1 MSAHTFL
8 RAVKVN
14 MPLSSG
20 ILTDF
25 GKGVISVMS
34 TVEAMT
40 VTNIYIYMY
49 IYKIIITITIES
61 VTVEAIVAGVTIA
74 AATII

>member
-1 MSAHTFL
+1 MREKCNIFQASLTSNEMSAHTFL

-40 VTNIYIYMY
+40 VTNIY
-49 IYKIIITITIES
+49 KIIITITK
-61 VTVEAIVAGVTIA
+61 
-74 AATII
+74 

>member
-1 MSAHTFL
+1 MPDEREKKVFQASLTSNEMSAHTFL

-14 MPLSSG
+14 VPLSSG

-25 GKGVISVMS
+25 RWKRGSNCVVS

-40 VTNIYIYMY
+40 VTVTNIYIY
-49 IYKIIITITIES
+49 IK
-61 VTVEAIVAGVTIA
+61 
-74 AATII
+74 